1 MTWKKRIAKKILK
14 DELLESIVLFSLLT
28 IICVFLT
35 FFSFDYKNISVSYPD
50 KDDLPSELTFV
61 LEQFGLIGITKQSYF
76 FGFVFS
82 SLCFLILLIFFTY
95 LSIER
100 NKHDIFKF
108 QLLGKYRYGFH
119 FHFIIESVLLL
130 FITLLSWIMTLI
142 LLNIINHFLYPDVS
156 LLVFPPIIILITSI
170 LCIAGMIIRFIAY
183 KMYFNE
189 KRLDA
194 YYRELL

>member
-14 DELLESIVLFSLLT
+14 DELLESFVLFSLLT
-28 IICVFLT
+28 IICVFFT

-61 LEQFGLIGITKQSYF
+61 LEQFGLVGIAKQSYF

-108 QLLGKYRYGFH
+108 QLSGKYRYGFH

-156 LLVFPPIIILITSI
+156 LLVFPPIILLITSI
-170 LCIAGMIIRFIAY
+170 LCIAGMIIRLIAY
-183 KMYFNE
+183 KIYFNE

>member
-1 MTWKKRIAKKILK
+1 MTWKKRIAKKILR
-14 DELLESIVLFSLLT
+14 DELLESFVLFSLLT
-28 IICVFLT
+28 IICVFFT
-35 FFSFDYKNISVSYPD
+35 FFSFDYKNISASYPD

-61 LEQFGLIGITKQSYF
+61 LEQFGLIGIAKQSYF

-100 NKHDIFKF
+100 NKNDIFKF

-156 LLVFPPIIILITSI
+156 LLVFPPIILLITSI

>member
-1 MTWKKRIAKKILK
+1 MTWKKRIAKKILR

-35 FFSFDYKNISVSYPD
+35 FFSFDYQNISASYPD

-61 LEQFGLIGITKQSYF
+61 LEQFGLVGITKQSYF

-142 LLNIINHFLYPDVS
+142 LLHIINHFLYPDVS
-156 LLVFPPIIILITSI
+156 LLVFPPIILLITSI
-170 LCIAGMIIRFIAY
+170 LFIAGIIIRFIAY

>member
-1 MTWKKRIAKKILK
+1 MTWKKRIAKKILR
-14 DELLESIVLFSLLT
+14 DELLESIVLLSLLT

-61 LEQFGLIGITKQSYF
+61 LEQFGLIGIAKQSYF

-119 FHFIIESVLLL
+119 FHFIIESVLLI

-156 LLVFPPIIILITSI
+156 LLVFPPIILLITSI

>member
-1 MTWKKRIAKKILK
+1 MTWKKRIAKKILR

-28 IICVFLT
+28 IICVFFT

-156 LLVFPPIIILITSI
+156 LLVFPPIILLITSI
-170 LCIAGMIIRFIAY
+170 LCITGMIIRLIAY
-183 KMYFNE
+183 KIYFNE

>member
-1 MTWKKRIAKKILK
+1 MTWKKRIAKKILR

-28 IICVFLT
+28 IICVFFT
-35 FFSFDYKNISVSYPD
+35 FFSFDYKNISASYPD

-61 LEQFGLIGITKQSYF
+61 LEQFGLVGIAKQSYF

-108 QLLGKYRYGFH
+108 QLSGKYRYGFH

-130 FITLLSWIMTLI
+130 FITILSWIMTLI

-156 LLVFPPIIILITSI
+156 LLVFPPIILLITSI
-170 LCIAGMIIRFIAY
+170 LCIAGMIIRLIAY
-183 KMYFNE
+183 KIYFNE